1 MNAFA
6 EVSINLSQIERT
18 YHYSVPPEL
27 QSQIQPGSLVVV
39 PFGKQI
45 VQGVVLALLDHT
57 EVAETKDIIEL
68 LAPDTLLV
76 EEQIH
81 LAQWL
86 AEHYFTPLGACIQLM
101 IPTGLSRRA
110 DISVA
115 LVSDLPSDI
124 SSFSPTQQR
133 LLKLL
138 ENRGEL
144 RGAQI
149 DRAVP
154 KVDWRHGLDLLRML
168 GLIETRNV
176 LPPPRVSAKTIRTAA
191 LSIKPSDVGSID
203 EKTLGTIRTNLSTKN
218 RRGKVLELLAR
229 QAFPLDFSWIY
240 AETGANYA
248 DLTYL
253 AEAGLIHFNET
264 EVWRD
269 PLAEIEVTLEEAPEL
284 TSDQVSAWKHIQ
296 SEWEKL
302 KPRPVLLHGVTG
314 SGKTEI
320 YMHAV
325 QEALDSD
332 KQCLVLVPEISMTPQ
347 TVRRF
352 MARFPNQVGLYH
364 SKLSEGERYD
374 TWRRARQGDL
384 RIIIGSRSALFV
396 PLPELGLIVIDE
408 CDNSSYYETERPPL
422 YQAVPTAEALANIS
436 QAKLLLGSAT
446 PSVEQYFKA
455 QRGDWL
461 LQELPR
467 RVLAHRQTLANQ
479 AISLKFELPQVNS
492 ADDLLTFDLPSVQVV
507 DMRKELISGN
517 TSVLSR
523 SLDNKLEKV
532 LEKNQQAILFLNRRG
547 QATYVFCRNCGQS
560 LRCPNDDQPLTWHGS
575 QQGLVCHLCGYTRKM
590 PSKCPNCGSKQI
602 RQLGLGT
609 AKLEEVVKIRFPEAR
624 LLRWDADTTRG
635 KDDHELILS
644 HFSAHRA
651 DILIGTQMLAK
662 GLDLPL
668 VTLVGIVLA
677 EVGQNLPDYR
687 AAERSFQVLTQVSGR
702 AGRSPLGGEVV
713 LQTYQPDNYVIQA
726 AAHHDYNAFYTQEL
740 EYRRLLGYPPFN
752 HLIRLE
758 YRNLSQTKAEHEARH
773 LAHIITDEIEA
784 KDMQQTDVIGP
795 LPPYYSKLHGLYRWQ
810 IILRGQD
817 PEILLPD
824 LPLRDWQV
832 EVDPPSL
839 L

>member
-1 MNAFA
+1 MSTFA

-18 YHYSVPPEL
+18 YDYSIPKEL
-27 QSQIQPGSLVVV
+27 QAQIQPGSLVVV

-45 VQGVVLALLDHT
+45 VQGVVLALLDQPG
-57 EVAETKDIIEL
+57 VAETKEIIEL
-68 LAPDTLLV
+68 LVPDTLLV
-76 EEQIH
+76 EQQIK

-86 AEHYFTPLGACIQLM
+86 AGYHFTPLGACIQLM

-115 LVSDLPSDI
+115 LLSDLPSDL
-124 SSFSPTQQR
+124 STFSPTQQR

-138 ENRGEL
+138 KSRGEL

-149 DRAVP
+149 DRAIP
-154 KVDWRHGLDLLRML
+154 KADWRKGLDSLRAQE
-168 GLIETRNV
+168 LIETRNV
-176 LPPPRVSAKTIRTAA
+176 LPPPRVASKTSRTAA
-191 LSIKPSDVGSID
+191 LSIKPSAISDLDID
-203 EKTLGTIRTNLSTKN
+203 ILGKTPVTQT
-218 RRGKVLELLAR
+218 RRGKVLQLLAR

-240 AETGANYA
+240 AETDANYA
-248 DLTYL
+248 DLSYL
-253 AEAGLIHFNET
+253 ADAGLIHFNET

-269 PLAEIEVTLEEAPEL
+269 PLAEVEVTLEEAPEL
-284 TSDQVSAWKHIQ
+284 TSDQGRVWEGIQ
-296 SEWEKL
+296 NEWGRPE
-302 KPRPVLLHGVTG
+302 PRPVLLHGVTG

-320 YMHAV
+320 YMRAV
-325 QEALDSD
+325 QKTLDTG
-332 KQCLVLVPEISMTPQ
+332 KQCLVLVPEIAMTPQ

-374 TWRRARQGDL
+374 TWRRVRQGDL

-408 CDNSSYYETERPPL
+408 CDNSSYHETERPPL
-422 YQAVPTAEALANIS
+422 YQAVPTAETLANIS
-436 QAKLLLGSAT
+436 DANLLLGSAT

-461 LQELPR
+461 LLEMPR
-467 RVLAHRQTLANQ
+467 RILAHRQTLANQ
-479 AISLKFELPQVNS
+479 ALSLKFDLPKIAT
-492 ADDLLTFDLPSVQVV
+492 ADDLLTFELPKVEVV
-507 DMRKELISGN
+507 DMRKELTAGN

-523 SLDNKLEKV
+523 SLESKLEKV
-532 LEKNQQAILFLNRRG
+532 LDKNQQAILFLNRRG
-547 QATYVFCRNCGQS
+547 QATYVFCRHCGKS

-575 QQGLVCHLCGYTRKM
+575 QVGLLCHLCGYSRKM

-609 AKLEEVVKIRFPEAR
+609 AKLEEVVKSRYPEAR
-624 LLRWDADTTRG
+624 ILRWDADTTKG

-677 EVGQNLPDYR
+677 EVGLNLPDYR

-726 AAHHDYNAFYTQEL
+726 AAHHDYDNFYNQEL

-752 HLIRLE
+752 RLIRLE
-758 YRNLSQTKAEHEARH
+758 YRNLSQAKAEHEARQ
-773 LAHIITDEIEA
+773 LASMIMDEIDA
-784 KDMQQTDVIGP
+784 KGLHQTDLIGP
-795 LPPYYSKLHGLYRWQ
+795 LQPYYSRLHGLYRYQ
-810 IILRGQD
+810 IILRGQE
-817 PEILLPD
+817 PESLLPD